1 MQQTPIIKYNLRE
14 RGRQFRG
21 QPRNFNIAVVVK
33 AINSEACQ
41 EKVRNRDMIG
51 FYGHWPRVKFGMNP
65 REGGLEKGRPAFVEP
80 AIVTTLLKAYPD
92 GTIEHQEEFLDTD
105 SGKLAAKLFQSRV
118 GGFSSV
124 IGNGNAEFFGFDYV
138 NEPNYST
145 NRGYSLD
152 SVGDISEDEI
162 DAAIYGESIRGI
174 MALLDGAESRIHI
187 ADQTIEGLRQ
197 ENSQLV
203 EMLAAHGLDPSDPY
217 RDGKAGIRI
226 DRTATENFLDDVN
239 SFWNQKRLPCVAE
252 PIETV
257 ELDPI
262 AQRLLNRR

>member
-1 MQQTPIIKYNLRE
+1 MQTSIIKYNLRE

-21 QPRNFNIAVVVK
+21 QPRNFNIAAVVK
-33 AINSEACQ
+33 AINSDACQ
-41 EKVRNRDMIG
+41 EKVRNRDMLG
-51 FYGHWPRVKFGMNP
+51 FYGHWPRIKFGMNP

-105 SGKLAAKLFQSRV
+105 SGKLAAKLYQSRV

-145 NRGYSLD
+145 NRGYLLD
-152 SVGDISEDEI
+152 SVDGMSDDEI

-174 MALLDGAESRIHI
+174 MALLDSAESRINL
-187 ADQTIEGLRQ
+187 ADQTIESLRQ
-197 ENSQLV
+197 ENSQLID
-203 EMLAAHGLDPSDPY
+203 MLAANGIDSNSIF
-217 RDGKAGIRI
+217 RDGKSGIRF
-226 DRTATENFLDDVN
+226 DRTATENFMDDVN
-239 SFWNQKRLPCVAE
+239 SFWKQKNLPHLIE
-252 PIETV
+252 PVKTV
-257 ELDPI
+257 ELDDLAKRI
-262 AQRLLNRR
+262 LCRY